1 MSSPTAVFE
10 HAYYIGGQFATIL
23 YGVQLVLFFATLRAF
38 RRNSDARHRKS
49 DRFFAVYST
58 VMTLL
63 VTVDVATNAVW
74 GEQMWITSRAQPGGV
89 EGFIATE
96 TSVWYETLSSTSVVA
111 LIFMSDALLIYR
123 AFVLFASN
131 YFIIV
136 LPVLIYLAAF
146 ALAIIELVIA
156 GTPNGNF
163 FGTRAASFGVPYYA
177 LTISLNTLLTLL
189 IVARLL
195 TLARAA
201 RASMGAPAARLYTG
215 VAALMA
221 ESAAPYAALG
231 IMFLVPYARGS
242 DTSIAF
248 GQVWA
253 KVTCIA
259 PTLIIYRVLTRR
271 AWDAGTVSALTG
283 ERKHAGAGVESTA
296 MEFVSG
302 ALETG
307 VSSTAK
313 GSKSQIGV
321 ISKMSEKDVETG
333 YGSSREELTPV

>member
-10 HAYYIGGQFATIL
+10 HAYYIGGQIAAIL
-23 YGVQLVLFFATLRAF
+23 YGVQLVLFAATLRAF
-38 RRNSDARHRKS
+38 RRKTDVRHRKS
-49 DRFFAVYST
+49 DSFFAVYST

-63 VTVDVATNAVW
+63 LTVDVATNAVW
-74 GEQMWITSRAQPGGV
+74 GEQMWITSRTQPGGV

-123 AFVLFASN
+123 TFVLFASN
-131 YFIIV
+131 IWIIV
-136 LPVLIYLAAF
+136 LPVLMYLAAF

-163 FGTRAASFGVPYYA
+163 FGSRAASFGVPYYA
-177 LTISLNTLLTLL
+177 LTISLNILLTLL

-195 TLARAA
+195 TLAHTVRAT
-201 RASMGAPAARLYTG
+201 MGAHAARLYTG

-221 ESAAPYAALG
+221 ESAAPYAAVG

-242 DTSIAF
+242 DLSIAF

-253 KVTCIA
+253 KLTCIA

-271 AWDAGTVSALTG
+271 AWDADTVSAVAGHTG
-283 ERKHAGAGVESTA
+283 KHDAGAESTGMQFA
-296 MEFVSG
+296 SA
-302 ALETG
+302 AL
-307 VSSTAK
+307 SSTAK
-313 GSKSQIGV
+313 GSKSQVGV
-321 ISKMSEKDVETG
+321 MSTKMSEKDVETG
-333 YGSSREELTPV
+333 WGSSGEELSSA